1 MDCLVFRAKSG
12 YAKFRKPYTTT
23 SALTFLCIHPPA
35 VKGLI
40 GAVIG
45 IDKNELYRNTLSLKI
60 GIQVLSP
67 VRKDMQVLKLV
78 SMKAEKD
85 LFNFPVNAEFLR
97 DPDYRIFISWLPHK
111 LDELEERLQNQRP
124 IFTPYLGVSEYI
136 AKLDYEKRVEAEL
149 LTKSNSIDSLIPS
162 RFIDLQHSDYHL
174 FTDNIPVS
182 NNEKREY
189 LSYEKILFAFREDDT
204 CKKEKACS
212 LMGNLKRDVYKVDE
226 NIVFFFE

>member
-40 GAVIG
+40 GAIMG
-45 IDKNELYRNTLSLKI
+45 IDKLELYKRTLNLKI

-97 DPDYRIFISWLPHK
+97 DPEYRIFISWFSDK
-111 LDELEERLQNQRP
+111 LDELEERLEKQAP
-124 IFTPYLGVSEYI
+124 TFTPYLGVSEYI
-136 AKLDYEKRVEAEL
+136 AKLVYEKRIDAEL
-149 LTKSNSIDSLIPS
+149 LTKSNSVDSIIPS
-162 RFIDLQHSDYHL
+162 RFIDIQHSDYHL
-174 FTDNIPVS
+174 FTDNIPVW

-189 LSYEKILFAFREDDT
+189 TNYEKILFSFREDT
-204 CKKEKACS
+204 VSKKDKACS
-212 LMGNLKRDVYKVDE
+212 LIGNLKRDVYRVDE

>member
-1 MDCLVFRAKSG
+1 MDCLVFKAKSG

-40 GAVIG
+40 GAIMG
-45 IDKNELYRNTLSLKI
+45 IDKTEIYKRTLNLKI

-97 DPDYRIFISWLPHK
+97 DPEYRIFISWFSDK
-111 LDELEERLQNQRP
+111 LDELEERLKKQAP

-136 AKLDYEKRVEAEL
+136 AKLVYEKRVDAEL
-149 LTKSNSIDSLIPS
+149 LIKSNSVDSIIPS
-162 RFIDLQHSDYHL
+162 RFIDIQHSNYHL
-174 FTDNIPVS
+174 FTDNIPVC

-189 LSYEKILFAFREDDT
+189 INYEKILFSFREDTVSKRD
-204 CKKEKACS
+204 KACS
-212 LMGNLKRDVYKVDE
+212 LMGNLKRGVYRVDE

>member
-1 MDCLVFRAKSG
+1 MRRSLMDCLVFRAKSG

-40 GAVIG
+40 GAVMG
-45 IDKNELYRNTLSLKI
+45 IDKTEIYRNTMGLKI

-97 DPDYRIFISWLPHK
+97 DPEYRIFVSWFPDK
-111 LDELEERLQNQRP
+111 LDELEERLKNQNP
-124 IFTPYLGVSEYI
+124 VFTPYLGVSEYI
-136 AKLDYEKRVEAEL
+136 AKLIYENRCNVKTVDGADRVE
-149 LTKSNSIDSLIPS
+149 SIIPT
-162 RFIDLQHSDYHL
+162 RFIKVQHSEYQI
-174 FTDNIPVS
+174 FTDNIPVC

-189 LSYEKILFAFREDDT
+189 TSYEKVLFAF
-204 CKKEKACS
+204 KEGNPCS
-212 LMGNLKRDVYKVDE
+212 LKGNLKRDVYKVDE
-226 NIVFFFE
+226 NNIFFFE

>member
-40 GAVIG
+40 GAVMG
-45 IDKNELYRNTLSLKI
+45 IDKTEIYRTTLDLRI

-97 DPDYRIFISWLPHK
+97 DPEYRIFISWLPDK
-111 LDELEERLQNQRP
+111 LDELEKRLMNQSP
-124 IFTPYLGVSEYI
+124 VFTPYLGVSEYI
-136 AKLDYEKRVEAEL
+136 AKLVYENRCNVEIAGRAGSVE
-149 LTKSNSIDSLIPS
+149 SIIPS
-162 RFIDLQHSDYHL
+162 RFIKLQHSDYQM
-174 FTDNIPVS
+174 FTDNIPVC

-189 LSYEKILFAFREDDT
+189 TSYEKILFAF
-204 CKKEKACS
+204 KKGNPCS
-212 LMGNLKRDVYKVDE
+212 LIGDLKRDVYKVDDN
-226 NIVFFFE
+226 NIFFFE